1 MKQSIT
7 PQIALV
13 SQSTA
18 GRRLFALGIIS
29 IIAVAT
35 RTRTRTPSR
44 SRSRSNRLHFAAR
57 ACRVGDAFDAPDH
70 GGAGLMSQRNRCR
83 RRGWAKGLRQGGK
96 ADSARCESRLYRH
109 R

>member
-29 IIAVAT
+29 IIAVA
-35 RTRTRTPSR
+35 TRTRTPSR

-83 RRGWAKGLRQGGK
+83 RRGCRTAKGLGEGGK
-96 ADSARCESRLYRH
+96 AEYARCESRLYRH
-109 R
+109 H